1 MSKSLDAIGAPL
13 LPKLRGYFAEFL
25 SQCSLKRL
33 RVFLPPTCVGLRYG
47 RVCNSLRGFSWQH
60 GINQFAAFRPPHRL
74 SELAV
79 FRICLKDPPTG
90 LDPVFHHG
98 NGLPFLRHPF
108 ARTLHPRYRNVDL
121 FPITY
126 SFRPRLRVRLTLGGL
141 TSPQETLGLRRRRFS
156 RLLSLLMPP

>member
-1 MSKSLDAIGAPL
+1 MFLVNSRQSLLTAAPSRLMSKSLDAIGAPL

-90 LDPVFHHG
+90 LDRHFQSPD
-98 NGLPFLRHPF
+98 GLPFCVTPSLGRCTRGTGMLTCFPSPTPF
-108 ARTLHPRYRNVDL
+108 
-121 FPITY
+121 
-126 SFRPRLRVRLTLGGL
+126 G
-141 TSPQETLGLRRRRFS
+141 LGLGS
-156 RLLSLLMPP
+156 DSPWED